1 MTAIQ
6 IERRQMDN
14 RLGQMERRLRQVARR
29 MDGITTLLGSV
40 EGAVFGK
47 VDDMR
52 TIPVV
57 AGIENIAIAFDVPI
71 EEIII
76 DGRLVLTAYIPS
88 LGISVYEKR

>member
-1 MTAIQ
+1 MTAVQ
-6 IERRQMDN
+6 IERQIMGK
-14 RLGQMERRLRQVARR
+14 RLGHLERRPRQVSRR
-29 MDGITTLLGSV
+29 MDGIHALLGDI

-71 EEIII
+71 EEITV
-76 DGRLVLTAYIPS
+76 DGRMVLTADIPA
-88 LGISVYEKR
+88 LGLSVYEKR